1 MKLANMNAGKSIN
14 ILMLNKGINGKSLSA
29 SLELSEVT
37 ISGMRNS
44 KGITARN
51 LVKVCEYFEVTAS
64 QFFKFGEE

>member
-1 MKLANMNAGKSIN
+1 
-14 ILMLNKGINGKSLSA
+14 MLNKGINGKSLSA

-64 QFFKFGEE
+64 QFFKFDEE